1 MPDPPGQQP
10 SPTTRVLVVEDQRTL
25 ADALEIGINAQ
36 PDLQC
41 VAAVHTVDEALHALA
56 TGDPDLVLMDVH
68 LPGTDGI
75 EGTRRVRAAHPTTRV
90 LILTA
95 DATPQLLA
103 AAAAA
108 GAAGFLGK
116 DTAFTDIL
124 AAIRSPIEGKILVE
138 GDALARLLDGRE
150 SGAPAPPGGGAAPP
164 AGLTCRET
172 EVLALLG
179 EGLDPQAIADRL
191 VVSVHTARGHVKR
204 IMMKL
209 DAHSQLQA
217 VVTATRMGLLDRT
230 PTAERPT

>member
-138 GDALARLLDGRE
+138 GDALAVLLEAGA
-150 SGAPAPPGGGAAPP
+150 SGPGEHP
-164 AGLTCRET
+164 AGLTCREA
-172 EVLALLG
+172 EVLSLMG
-179 EGLDPQAIADRL
+179 DGLDPQAIAGRL

-209 DAHSQLQA
+209 GAHSQLEA
-217 VVTATRMGLLDRT
+217 VVTATRMGLLDR
-230 PTAERPT
+230 PLAAKRLI